1 MSYLQRAFESD
12 TFKDLYKRSAYGFE
26 LIVRINRAN

>member
-12 TFKDLYKRSAYGFE
+12 TFKEINELSAYGFQ
-26 LIVRINRAN
+26 LYTIPDKV